1 MRRPVLLL
9 AALVLSCSAA
19 PLAEAQR
26 YGLSATWGSY
36 GSGKSQFQYPWGIA
50 TTATGVVWVTDF
62 SNGRVQRFTSK
73 GRFIGVSSTGTA
85 DGHLDSH
92 PTGVAVDAADNVYVL
107 DDIVVKFSPDGRVIT
122 SWLPQQVNPHSIAV
136 DRAGN
141 VYVGSRDGIAKY
153 TPTGGYI
160 TQWGETHGTGD
171 GEFADQLAEPGGRS
185 LGHEVATD
193 PGGNV
198 YAGDSYRVQKF
209 TPDGRFIGQLGIGR
223 LNRVSSVASD
233 RGGNVYVGDQSGV
246 HKFTA
251 TGRYVTRF
259 GRPIRRDRFPHGPG
273 GIAADAAGN
282 IYITERDFVVEKFG
296 PRPGKPR
303 ARTCRKPAARTR
315 ARRACFRFH
324 SKQAGVR
331 FQCRLT
337 GRSVP
342 KRLRRFR
349 ACTSPK
355 RYRGLKPGRK
365 AFLVRAIRSGVV
377 GKPNQRRW
385 RITR

>member
-1 MRRPVLLL
+1 M
-9 AALVLSCSAA
+9 
-19 PLAEAQR
+19 
-26 YGLSATWGSY
+26 
-36 GSGKSQFQYPWGIA
+36 
-50 TTATGVVWVTDF
+50 
-62 SNGRVQRFTSK
+62 
-73 GRFIGVSSTGTA
+73 
-85 DGHLDSH
+85 
-92 PTGVAVDAADNVYVL
+92 
-107 DDIVVKFSPDGRVIT
+107 IT
-122 SWLPQQVNPHSIAV
+122 SWLPQQVNPHSILV

-160 TQWGETHGTGD
+160 TQWGELPAPATESSPISSPSPVVAPWGTRSRRI
-171 GEFADQLAEPGGRS
+171 PGGTFTQATPTESRS
-185 LGHEVATD
+185 SRPTGASSASSGSAPEPRVICGERPRGKRLRRRPVGGSTSSPRPVATSRD
-193 PGGNV
+193 
-198 YAGDSYRVQKF
+198 
-209 TPDGRFIGQLGIGR
+209 
-223 LNRVSSVASD
+223 SVAPS
-233 RGGNVYVGDQSGV
+233 GG
-246 HKFTA
+246 
-251 TGRYVTRF
+251 
-259 GRPIRRDRFPHGPG
+259 IRFPHGPG

-377 GKPNQRRW
+377 GKPNQRRC
-385 RITR
+385 RGHTMKGRA